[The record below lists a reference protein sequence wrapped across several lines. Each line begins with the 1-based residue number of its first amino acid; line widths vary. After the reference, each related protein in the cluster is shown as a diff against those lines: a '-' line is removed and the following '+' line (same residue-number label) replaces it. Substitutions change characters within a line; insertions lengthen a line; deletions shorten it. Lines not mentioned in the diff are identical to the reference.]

1 MYWEGVCANFV
12 VQSSIGT
19 CFAQAL
25 EYKVVLGSA
34 SCKLCSTKY
43 FEKVVLCKYICIP
56 SIWVQKFSPPRCFLC
71 KRLLSDNKSF
81 LACKTAKMGRG
92 YKWANALVPP
102 TPFSGRSGG
111 ERSKRPT
118 CAVVQTC
125 KYYRVFEGLGSVN
138 IDCGTMNRMYW
149 YQVAVHG
156 MLFSYFGDGVSC
168 LPCVRRSLRKEKAHQ
183 KYASKQHSIN
193 RHGNEGF
200 QGFKAFKGWQTAGLD
215 AHKKPLMCGLG
226 VPVGCRMKH
235 GKRQAW
241 TPMTGCKF

>member
-1 MYWEGVCANFV
+1 
-12 VQSSIGT
+12 
-19 CFAQAL
+19 
-25 EYKVVLGSA
+25 
-34 SCKLCSTKY
+34 
-43 FEKVVLCKYICIP
+43 
-56 SIWVQKFSPPRCFLC
+56 
-71 KRLLSDNKSF
+71 
-81 LACKTAKMGRG
+81 
-92 YKWANALVPP
+92 
-102 TPFSGRSGG
+102 
-111 ERSKRPT
+111 
-118 CAVVQTC
+118 
-125 KYYRVFEGLGSVN
+125 
-138 IDCGTMNRMYW
+138 
-149 YQVAVHG
+149 